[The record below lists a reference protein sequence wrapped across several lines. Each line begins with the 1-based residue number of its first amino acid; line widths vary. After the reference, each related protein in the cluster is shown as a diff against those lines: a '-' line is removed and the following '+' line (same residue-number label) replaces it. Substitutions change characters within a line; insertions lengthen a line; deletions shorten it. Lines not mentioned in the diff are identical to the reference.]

1 MLADVGVHPEQ
12 LLQNND
18 GGSRHGFRSC
28 DIGGKR
34 AVMSVYG
41 DVIVHCVLLRRRS
54 SGPPPMSSSGSA
66 EAHYRARPVQRAAC
80 MAAAEVAA
88 SSMSLAVSFGRDM

>member
-1 MLADVGVHPEQ
+1 MRADVGVHPEQ

-18 GGSRHGFRSC
+18 RGSRHGFRSC
-28 DIGGKR
+28 YIDRER
-34 AVMSVYG
+34 AVMSCYR
-41 DVIVHCVLLRRRS
+41 DVILHRVLLIGRCS

-66 EAHYRARPVQRAAC
+66 EAHYRARRVQPAAC

-88 SSMSLAVSFGRDM
+88 SSISFTVSLG